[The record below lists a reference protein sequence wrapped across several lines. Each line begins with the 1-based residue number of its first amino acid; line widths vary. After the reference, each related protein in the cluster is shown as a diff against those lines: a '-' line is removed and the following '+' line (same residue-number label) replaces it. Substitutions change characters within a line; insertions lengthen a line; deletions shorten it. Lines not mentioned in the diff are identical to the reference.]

1 MTRFRPTRF
10 WPLLLL
16 AVPVVLFYA
25 YYWRYAVNVPF
36 QDDYDALF
44 LSLAQLLDARSVG
57 EYLNALTE
65 QDDEHRI
72 GLVRLVT
79 RVVYALRGEVD
90 IRWVGFVG
98 LLSFLGLL
106 IVFGQSLRRHSLG
119 LWALLPVAFLLFQ
132 IQPYE
137 GIFWGMIPAQNFA
150 VLFLALLTLFCVVRG
165 TAGFLTWACAL
176 GLVTTFTNSNGMVVF
191 VPGLLALLYQ
201 RRWGNALIWTLVG
214 GVCAFLYLHD
224 LVIPAFRPNLSDNLR
239 DYPGAVALN
248 FFSFL
253 GQFFDPGPHVSLKKR
268 LVVVVPAGAL
278 LVGWSLYLLVP
289 LAWTRLA
296 GREPDEQHRRLV
308 NRSGLF
314 YLAAL
319 LYVLLTAL
327 VFAVGRAANGL
338 EAPLASR
345 YRLNVAVLLALTYLT
360 GLLFFNPPQRRRWQ
374 AGFLLFSVLAWV
386 GFYLHHWTD
395 VENLRREKLLDAFA
409 WRHTR
414 TLPSS
419 PIYLTPAIHRSLDSL
434 FVSAQQR
441 GFYRFPKTFYS
452 DLEPSLLAP
461 LPPNPPPAP
470 LADTLTQTG
479 DYLVGEN
486 RTFEAGPGRDDGA
499 YLLLKSDRET
509 PLRET
514 PLRETHLFPTYP
526 LRNGLCRVVTTG
538 RLNAPGFRS
547 FRVLKPSLSPGT
559 YRVGWLVVRGEQ
571 KRFGYTAQTIRV
583 EKSLKTALTLA
594 D

>member
-1 MTRFRPTRF
+1 MPRFRPTRF

-16 AVPVVLFYA
+16 AVPAVLFYA
-25 YYWRYAVNVPF
+25 FYWRYAVNVPF

-44 LSLAQLLDARSVG
+44 LSLAQLLDAQSVG
-57 EYLNALTE
+57 AYLNALTE

-79 RVVYALRGEVD
+79 RLVYAVRGEVD
-90 IRWVGFVG
+90 VRWVGFIG
-98 LLSFLGLL
+98 LLSLLGLL
-106 IVFGQSLRRHSLG
+106 GVFGQSLRRQSLG
-119 LWALLPVAFLLFQ
+119 LMALAPVSFLLFQ

-150 VLFLALLTLFCVVRG
+150 VLFLALLTLFCAVRG
-165 TAGFLTWACAL
+165 TPGFFAWACVL
-176 GLVTTFTNSNGMVVF
+176 GLVATFTNSNGMVVF

-201 RRWGNALIWTLVG
+201 RRWGNALIWALVG
-214 GVCAFLYLHD
+214 GACAFLYLHD
-224 LVIPAFRPNLSDNLR
+224 LVIPEFRPKLSDNLR
-239 DYPGAVALN
+239 DHPGTAALN

-253 GQFFDPGPHVSLKKR
+253 GQFFDPGPDFSLKKR
-268 LVVVVPAGAL
+268 LAVVVPAGAV

-289 LAWTRLA
+289 LAWARLA
-296 GREPDEQHRRLV
+296 GRPPAEQHRRLV

-327 VFAVGRAANGL
+327 VFAVGRAANGP

-345 YRLNVAVLLALTYLT
+345 YRLNVAVLLALVYLT
-360 GLLFFNPPQRRRWQ
+360 GLLFFNPPWRRRWQ
-374 AGFLLFSVLAWV
+374 TGFFLFSVLAWA
-386 GFYLHHWTD
+386 GFYLRHWTD
-395 VENLRREKLLDAFA
+395 VSTLRREKLLDAFA

-414 TLPSS
+414 TLPTS
-419 PIYLTPAIHRSLDSL
+419 PIYLTPAIHHNLDSL

-461 LPPNPPPAP
+461 LPPTPPPAP
-470 LADTLTQTG
+470 LADMLTQTG
-479 DYLVGEN
+479 DYLMAEN
-486 RTFEAGPGRDDGA
+486 RAFEAGSGRDDGA
-499 YLLLKSDRET
+499 YLMLKSH
-509 PLRET
+509 
-514 PLRETHLFPTYP
+514 RETHLFPTYP
-526 LRNGLCRVVTTG
+526 IRNGLLQVVTTG
-538 RLNAPGFRS
+538 RLRAPGFTS

-559 YRVGWLVVRGEQ
+559 YRVGWLVVRGRQ